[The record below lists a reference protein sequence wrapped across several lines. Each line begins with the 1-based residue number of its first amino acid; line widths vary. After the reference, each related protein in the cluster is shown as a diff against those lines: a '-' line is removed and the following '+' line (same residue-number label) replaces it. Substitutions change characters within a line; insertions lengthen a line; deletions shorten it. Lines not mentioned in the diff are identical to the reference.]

1 MKIKILEEDDWKSF
15 KNIRLEALQ
24 NSPVNFGSSFEI
36 ESGWDETK
44 FKQIISDN
52 LIFGTFINE
61 EIIASAAVSS
71 NPKPRRIHIGEI
83 WAVYTNPEYRGRKII
98 VNLLA
103 ELIKYSK
110 DYYLQLK
117 LSVNTDN
124 KYALK
129 AYQSLGFIEYG
140 REPRALKIGNRF
152 EDITLMNLILD
163 SDDQFWS
170 NQDKFIPPSDFQ
182 FNNKFE
188 SKDSVSEYLGQSGI
202 EIAESK
208 YELTESEN
216 SPVLELIGSTGHSS
230 RDSLKFG
237 STGHEIT
244 LGLNLSIPISGRFLT
259 RRKLSK
265 ARVAIEKAEL
275 LKHKLTKQQKNQFL
289 TESFKLNQAEKTL
302 KLQQE
307 LWRLQK
313 ERLDKIISMFSK
325 RMSEKSVILM
335 ERETLLRREMF
346 LELSRISYIKQKYI
360 LDLIQ

>member
-1 MKIKILEEDDWKSF
+1 MS
-15 KNIRLEALQ
+15 Q
-24 NSPVNFGSSFEI
+24 NKTIVSI
-36 ESGWDETK
+36 
-44 FKQIISDN
+44 
-52 LIFGTFINE
+52 FIN
-61 EIIASAAVSS
+61 
-71 NPKPRRIHIGEI
+71 P
-83 WAVYTNPEYRGRKII
+83 T
-98 VNLLA
+98 
-103 ELIKYSK
+103 
-110 DYYLQLK
+110 
-117 LSVNTDN
+117 
-124 KYALK
+124 
-129 AYQSLGFIEYG
+129 
-140 REPRALKIGNRF
+140 
-152 EDITLMNLILD
+152 
-163 SDDQFWS
+163 
-170 NQDKFIPPSDFQ
+170 Q

-335 ERETLLRREMF
+335 EREALLRREMF
-346 LELSRISYIKQKYI
+346 LEDYFSIWNNYFPIFPHERQEKLENIQLPSLS
-360 LDLIQ
+360 